1 MFNKCFR
8 FRCRT
13 TSNQPIIKLGN
24 NGNASNAAINN
35 PRMWSCTK
43 CSYAYNHSW
52 LKKCDICDI
61 PRENSQNVAQ
71 QLAPQPP
78 TNLIQVTKI
87 GDTVAP
93 SIESKKELKSV
104 AKISQSKSSH
114 VFDEVP
120 SVVQVPMASFE
131 QDLDDDFTYHP
142 SKLFVSLNSHG
153 MSYKMSHS

>member
-1 MFNKCFR
+1 MKVFLFR
-8 FRCRT
+8 FRT
-13 TSNQPIIKLGN
+13 TSNQPIIKLAN
-24 NGNASNAAINN
+24 NGNASNAINN

-52 LKKCDICDI
+52 LKKCDICDL

-71 QLAPQPP
+71 PQPP

-93 SIESKKELKSV
+93 SIESKKELKTV

-131 QDLDDDFTYHP
+131 QDLDDDFVFH
-142 SKLFVSLNSHG
+142 SSEFFVYLSLEDCW
-153 MSYKMSHS
+153 

>member
-1 MFNKCFR
+1 
-8 FRCRT
+8 
-13 TSNQPIIKLGN
+13 
-24 NGNASNAAINN
+24 
-35 PRMWSCTK
+35 MWSCTK

-71 QLAPQPP
+71 PQPP

-93 SIESKKELKSV
+93 SIESKKELKTV

-131 QDLDDDFTYHP
+131 QDLEDDFVFH
-142 SKLFVSLNSHG
+142 SSEWFSLFVLIFSRFVCVCVCPLVKCAWGALCALLNLKG
-153 MSYKMSHS
+153 LKIYFKD